1 MKESEVINIIQNTLS
16 DNSYI
21 GDDCAELKPFN
32 LFITQDSLVEN
43 VHFDTET
50 TTPYQLGIKAV
61 AVNISDLLTR
71 LCTPLFIS
79 IGLSLPKDTTS
90 DFITELYR
98 GINSACIKYGVKV
111 TGGDITGSEKVIISI
126 TAIGKRDYKHNTSR
140 AFAKE
145 GDYVVTTGFYG
156 TSSAGLYALQ
166 NKIYAP
172 EKLTDACLTPQAR
185 FEEAEIIKNF
195 TDYDMAS
202 ADTSD
207 GLADTLYKIADASGV
222 SITVDYTNI
231 PILPEV
237 KNFAKQNKLDEK
249 QFVLWG
255 GEDFE
260 LIFCISEETFKKLDK
275 TKFKFIGLIENK
287 TDNPHVKIC
296 YDKKVDIINKN
307 TVEKKTFNHFGG

>member
-1 MKESEVINIIQNTLS
+1 MKESEVLNIIKNTLS

-43 VHFDTET
+43 IHFNTET

-71 LCTPLFIS
+71 LCKPMFIS
-79 IGLSLPKDTTS
+79 IGLSLPKNITS
-90 DFITELYR
+90 DFVTELYR
-98 GINSACIKYGVKV
+98 GIDSACIKYGVKV
-111 TGGDITGSEKVIISI
+111 TGGDITGSENIVISI
-126 TAIGKRDYKHNTSR
+126 TAIGKRDYGYNTSR

-166 NKIYAP
+166 NNLRVP
-172 EKLTDACLTPQAR
+172 EKLTGACLTPCAKY
-185 FEEAEIIKNF
+185 EEAEIIKNLA
-195 TDYDMAS
+195 DYDLAS

-207 GLADTLYKIADASGV
+207 GLADTLFKIAEASGV
-222 SITVDYTNI
+222 SINVDYKNI
-231 PILPEV
+231 PVLPEV
-237 KNFAKQNKLDEK
+237 KDFAKQNKLDEK
-249 QFVLWG
+249 QLVLWG

-260 LIFCISEETFKKLDK
+260 LIFCISEETFRKIDPA
-275 TKFKFIGLIENK
+275 KFRFLGRAEAK
-287 TDNPHVKIC
+287 TDTPHVKIC
-296 YDKKVDIINKN
+296 YGKTFDIIDKN
-307 TVEKKTFNHFGG
+307 TVDNKTFNHFGG